1 MYDFNANDKKKF
13 DEGYAIGVQISDAL
27 NHGGMSGS
35 AKIMEGIVEAF
46 RKSHRSLQYDEI
58 ILLVKAFDMFAEC
71 GTDERNENAVNL
83 AKYVKAKIE
92 EKYGDIKYIN

>member
-35 AKIMEGIVEAF
+35 AKIM
-46 RKSHRSLQYDEI
+46 
-58 ILLVKAFDMFAEC
+58 LLVKAFDMFAEC